1 MLDTIGFDI
10 DANGWSSRFSFIP
23 EMMVGLDSN
32 FYSFKDGDIYRHHS
46 DNVDRGEFYGVKYD
60 CSITTELND
69 SFTDTK
75 FFKTLSIDSNE
86 PWAAELFT
94 DLNTGIITDVS
105 FEELEGEWSAYIR
118 KIDSTSITDEDSTL
132 KSSQGVGVCASYNT
146 GVITFSSD
154 IDTSSILVGDRV
166 YKVAGS
172 FTYLGVVQSYTSN
185 SITIQSIVAT
195 PAALDF
201 IMIGKNKTAETDG
214 MRGYHMNVKLTNTS
228 ATEVEIF
235 SVASNVFKS
244 YP

>member
-46 DNVDRGEFYGVKYD
+46 DNVDRCEFYGVKYD

-118 KIDSTSITDEDSTL
+118 KIDSTAITDEDSTL
-132 KSSQGVGVCASYNT
+132 KSSQGVGVCVSYNT

-185 SITIQSIVAT
+185 SITLQSIVAT

-214 MRGYHMNVKLTNTS
+214 MRGYHMSVKLTNTS
-228 ATEVEIF
+228 ANEVEIF